1 MYTSTQRGTS
11 GISSGSIDALR
22 VQLMKMNAQQL
33 QAFAQANQD
42 DAIKLSLAAEA
53 DKYKK
58 QHGQEAMALMSGQ
71 QQKPPIAQQIL
82 QSIGQPP
89 QQQQPQGPQQGQ
101 GPMPPQ
107 GQGGPMPPQGMPPQ
121 GMPPQMAQGQ
131 MPPQG
136 MADGGYVLPEDQGI
150 ATLPVGNMDFA
161 EGGIVGYADR
171 GLVKA
176 GFMMPPE
183 IPDGAIVMGNMYK
196 DPDTGEMK
204 YIPGSEPER
213 SEYAGMTLSDL
224 GGEIKSGL
232 GKLLLNPKEQR
243 RAEIRKQNIQAEE
256 RIGPVMKGYKPRRSD
271 EQQFQSDVAQRNNLP
286 DPTATAVT
294 TSGAGA
300 APPVP
305 PAALDKRGLPSRPK
319 LAEPTMPQQGG
330 ISALA
335 TKPEDL
341 QRIYGNM
348 VPPAADPFEGRI
360 RNIGEMEQ
368 ANAAAALAQR
378 RQDIADL
385 GPAYTEREAKLKDRQ
400 GRIEKEEG
408 KLPYMAMLE
417 AGLAMMSGTSPHA
430 FVNIGAGGATGVK
443 SYKQG
448 IDKISEAK
456 DKLDDAFGRI
466 EEARRSEKV
475 LNTRELRE
483 LENNVRKTV
492 SQTERDVL
500 AGAQQAYGLSQQ
512 QAGKMFEAYVGNKR
526 AEFEQGAATDRT
538 LIQERGANA
547 RTQAQLSAP
556 PAEARMAM
564 MLGTGKTDAERLESG
579 LRKVQDLQSDKT
591 GATYAKLY
599 ADHVTESKKQMTE
612 PMTPTE
618 FAASM
623 RGILTAMSPKVTTM
637 PGANAPVYDRPK

>member
-42 DAIKLSLAAEA
+42 DAIKLGLAAEA

-58 QHGQEAMALMSGQ
+58 QHAQEAMALMSGQ

-121 GMPPQMAQGQ
+121 GMPPQQMAQGP

-150 ATLPVGNMDFA
+150 ATLPVGGMDFA
-161 EGGIVGYADR
+161 EGGIVGYAD
-171 GLVKA
+171 GGGVPGYADGTLVGQ
-176 GFMMPPE
+176 GFRRDQMLPPPTSSRNAAIASTMANISAQASQDELAKIEAQLQSMPPSPQRDYLE
-183 IPDGAIVMGNMYK
+183 NRK
-196 DPDTGEMK
+196 
-204 YIPGSEPER
+204 R
-213 SEYAGMTLSDL
+213 
-224 GGEIKSGL
+224 
-232 GKLLLNPKEQR
+232 LLLNSSAPPVAPKE
-243 RAEIRKQNIQAEE
+243 AIAPAIPYDPATAT
-256 RIGPVMKGYKPRRSD
+256 RRSMYS
-271 EQQFQSDVAQRNNLP
+271 EK
-286 DPTATAVT
+286 
-294 TSGAGA
+294 A
-300 APPVP
+300 APPPDVKNLQKGS
-305 PAALDKRGLPSRPK
+305 AI
-319 LAEPTMPQQGG
+319 PQQGG
-330 ISALA
+330 ITSLA
-335 TKPEDL
+335 TTPEAI
-341 QRIYGNM
+341 QTAWNSM
-348 VPPAADPFEGRI
+348 QQPAADQFEGRI

-378 RQDIADL
+378 RQDIEDL

-417 AGLAMMSGTSPHA
+417 AGLAMMGGTSPHA
-430 FVNIGAGGATGVK
+430 FVNIGAGGATGLK

-448 IDKISEAK
+448 VDKISEAK

-466 EEARRSEKV
+466 EEARRGEKV
-475 LNTRELRE
+475 LNAKELRE

-492 SQTERDVL
+492 TQTEKDVL

-512 QAGKMFEAYVGNKR
+512 QTKSMFDAYVKNQATMFEQEQQNKR
-526 AEFEQGAATDRT
+526 TAMTVNAPTQ
-538 LIQERGANA
+538 LERILRDPVLSERYADVQLGPANLRREIA
-547 RTQAQLSAP
+547 LRTQYYDNPSLVKQYP
-556 PAEARMAM
+556 TVEAYLLANGVGGQGGINDGSKV
-564 MLGTGKTDAERLESG
+564 LGSR
-579 LRKVQDLQSDKT
+579 
-591 GATYAKLY
+591 
-599 ADHVTESKKQMTE
+599 
-612 PMTPTE
+612 
-618 FAASM
+618 
-623 RGILTAMSPKVTTM
+623 
-637 PGANAPVYDRPK
+637 PGPQP